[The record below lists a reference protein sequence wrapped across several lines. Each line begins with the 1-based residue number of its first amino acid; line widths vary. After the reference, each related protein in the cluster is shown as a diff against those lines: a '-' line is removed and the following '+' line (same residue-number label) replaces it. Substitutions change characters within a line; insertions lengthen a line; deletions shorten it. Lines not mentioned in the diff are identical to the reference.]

1 MKRSFAGLLRLY
13 PPAWREM
20 FADEMA
26 AVFDRAMRDQ
36 RSRGW
41 AAYSVF
47 LMAELSGLLRGA
59 AMAWGIGLWE
69 RREIPAILPFFA
81 GAIVSAAILRPFASI
96 RISLPPV
103 EPHSYTREEISALMA
118 IVAIS
123 IVLLAGISVSVV
135 INMRILARQ
144 RQSKAHKEAL

>member
-1 MKRSFAGLLRLY
+1 MKRSFAALLRLY
-13 PPAWREM
+13 PPAWREV

-26 AVFDRAMRDQ
+26 AVFDSARRER
-36 RSRGW
+36 RSRGR

-59 AMAWGIGLWE
+59 ATAWRIGLRQ
-69 RREIPAILPFFA
+69 RRAIPAIFPFLA
-81 GAIVSAAILRPFASI
+81 GAIVSAAILRPFVSI
-96 RISLPPV
+96 RHSLPPV

-123 IVLLAGISVSVV
+123 IVLLAGVSVAFV
-135 INMRILARQ
+135 VNMGAIARR
-144 RQSKAHKEAL
+144 RQSKSHKEAL